1 MLDLPVGE
9 SLKAGPRSVSALRFR
24 RNQESAM
31 EALKVLLV
39 DDEVEFVSTLAERL
53 CLRGIQTRIATD
65 GLEAFRQIAADPPH
79 VVVLDVMMPGMGG
92 LKVLERIK
100 VDFPDIPVI
109 LLTGIGTTQDGM
121 EGMRLG
127 AFDYLMKPLQIE
139 DLIERIGEAVKKGCG
154 GEV

>member
-1 MLDLPVGE
+1 
-9 SLKAGPRSVSALRFR
+9 
-24 RNQESAM
+24 M
-31 EALKVLLV
+31 EDLKVLLV

-53 CLRGIQTRIATD
+53 RLRGIQTRIAND
-65 GLEAFRQIAADPPH
+65 GEEAFRQISADPPQ

-100 VDFPDIPVI
+100 ADYPAIPVI

-121 EGMRLG
+121 TGMRLG

-139 DLIERIGEAVKKGCG
+139 DLIERIEEAVSKGSRG
-154 GEV
+154 AV